1 MYGDGGYGR
10 RNALARAER
19 ESGFQGGAW
28 WPRCVTRLPPPLK
41 NNSATPVLHCTAS
54 VTSEENTL
62 PKVQTSHRR
71 SIVWRTP
78 PGTQRFLAH
87 HCSPPRDPLILP
99 WQLTSTR
106 CLGRSS
112 LPRSPPALQS
122 LVSPSGKT
130 VARAHAAVPSFA
142 STKVSGGQLAKQQP
156 FHRHHLRRLV
166 MASRFLEPA
175 PAASAAAR
183 ETALSRVR
191 GTVSAVGP
199 ALCQTRMSGSAQSLG
214 LALPCSGLTVLI
226 CSGLTVSGGICA
238 KRKKK
243 GRGEV
248 AAGGSTLVPFLP
260 FLCPSCPS
268 CRTARTRSAGR
279 CRAPSA
285 AGGRPG
291 LVPFLPPG
299 IKI

>member
-1 MYGDGGYGR
+1 MPRARERGCWGCMAMEVMVEETHWPEPSANPGFKGVLGR
-10 RNALARAER
+10 
-19 ESGFQGGAW
+19 G
-28 WPRCVTRLPPPLK
+28 CVTRLPPPLK

-156 FHRHHLRRLV
+156 FHRHRLCRQAPTRV
-166 MASRFLEPA
+166 SRFGETA
-175 PAASAAAR
+175 PAAAAAAR
-183 ETALSRVR
+183 ETALKINRR
-191 GTVSAVGP
+191 GVSAVGP

-214 LALPCSGLTVLI
+214 LALATSHRHRRRRQPHLRHPT
-226 CSGLTVSGGICA
+226 
-238 KRKKK
+238 
-243 GRGEV
+243 
-248 AAGGSTLVPFLP
+248 
-260 FLCPSCPS
+260 
-268 CRTARTRSAGR
+268 
-279 CRAPSA
+279 RAPTATSP
-285 AGGRPG
+285 RR
-291 LVPFLPPG
+291 
-299 IKI
+299 